1 MTGSTGGTIEAPT
14 LITPEVLRA
23 WQLPEPGG
31 SKYSRG
37 QVLVVGGA
45 AATPG
50 AVILAGTAALRMGA
64 GRLAL
69 AVDAAVAPH
78 VAVAMPESGVS
89 GLDDERSMG
98 SEASGADAVL
108 VGPGLGDADV
118 ACELLERLVALVDD
132 DTPIVVDA
140 YGATVLPD
148 VSKSCRAALAGRL
161 LATPNQGELAR
172 LVGADELAEDE
183 IAAAADSVH
192 GTYAATVAACGWVV
206 AADGVWRST
215 TGDTGLATSGSGDVL
230 AGAVTGLLA
239 RGTVKAQ
246 AMAWAVHTHAAAGD
260 VLAGRLGRVGYL
272 ARELADE
279 LPLVL
284 GSLRGD

>member
-1 MTGSTGGTIEAPT
+1 MTGSMGGTLDSPT

-50 AVILAGTAALRMGA
+50 AVMLAGTAALRMGA

-78 VAVAMPESGVS
+78 VAVAILESGVS
-89 GLDDERSMG
+89 DLDDEERMSQ
-98 SEASGADAVL
+98 EAAGADAVL
-108 VGPGLGDADV
+108 VGPGLDDADV
-118 ACELLERLVALVDD
+118 AGELLERLARFVDD
-132 DTPIVVDA
+132 DTSVVVDA
-140 YGATVLPD
+140 YAATVLPD
-148 VSKSCRAALAGRL
+148 VSGQCRTALAGRL
-161 LATPNQGELAR
+161 LATPNTSELAR
-172 LVGADELAEDE
+172 LVGADDLADDE
-183 IAAAADSVH
+183 IAPAAESVREA
-192 GTYAATVAACGWVV
+192 YDATVAAVGWVV
-206 AADGVWRST
+206 AANGVWRST
-215 TGDTGLATSGSGDVL
+215 TGDTGLGTSGSGDVL
-230 AGAVTGLLA
+230 AGAITGLLA
-239 RGTVKAQ
+239 RGAGNAQ
-246 AMAWAVHTHAAAGD
+246 AMAWGVHIHAAAGD
-260 VLAGRLGRVGYL
+260 ALAARLGRVGYL
-272 ARELADE
+272 ASELVDE

>member
-1 MTGSTGGTIEAPT
+1 MTGSTGGTIEKPA

-23 WQLPEPGG
+23 WKLPEPGG

-37 QVLVVGGA
+37 QVLVIGGA

-50 AVILAGTAALRMGA
+50 AVMLAGTAALRMGA

-89 GLDDERSMG
+89 GLDDERSMAG
-98 SEASGADAVL
+98 EASGADAVL

-118 ACELLERLVALVDD
+118 ACELLERVVALVGD
-132 DTPIVVDA
+132 DTPIVLDA

-148 VSKSCRAALAGRL
+148 VSKSCRTALAGRL
-161 LATPNQGELAR
+161 LATPNQGELAQ
-172 LVGADELAEDE
+172 LVGADQLADNE
-183 IAAAADSVH
+183 IAAAADTVR
-192 GTYAATVAACGWVV
+192 GTYDATVAAGGWVI
-206 AADGVWRST
+206 AADGAWRST
-215 TGDTGLATSGSGDVL
+215 SGDTGLGTSGSGDVL

-239 RGTVKAQ
+239 RGAVQAQ
-246 AMAWAVHTHAAAGD
+246 AMVWAVHTHSAAGD

-272 ARELADE
+272 AHELTAE